1 MNPLETYI
9 ETEAK
14 QNDFSG
20 VVLAKQYDKEI
31 ASSCHGY
38 ANKSDKREN
47 NIHTRFGI
55 ASGCKIFTAIAVC
68 QLVERGLIS
77 FESRLSDYLKKVEF
91 PLFSSEIT
99 IHQLLTHSSGIPDY
113 FDETIMGDFE
123 ELWKTQ
129 PMYTLQQLE
138 DFVPMFRNLPMMWP
152 PGERF
157 HYNNTGYIV
166 LGLLV
171 EELSGMSFSDYVE
184 LHIFKPCGMEQSGY
198 FTLDALPANC
208 ALGYIEE
215 ENGSWRSNIYSIPV
229 KGGAD
234 GGAFVTAPDMQLFW
248 NGLMNH
254 TLLSPVLTSL
264 LLTPHIHVD
273 GEGYYGYGVWI
284 TLREKKV
291 FKFHIMGYDP
301 GVSFR
306 SAIYPASGETVVVLC
321 NTSSGASQIFNLIDK
336 HL

>member
-31 ASSCHGY
+31 AISCHGY

-113 FDETIMGDFE
+113 FDETIMDDFE

-129 PMYTLQQLE
+129 PMYTLRQLE
-138 DFVPMFRNLPMMWP
+138 DFVPMFRNLPMMW
-152 PGERF
+152 
-157 HYNNTGYIV
+157 T
-166 LGLLV
+166 LV
-171 EELSGMSFSDYVE
+171 NV
-184 LHIFKPCGMEQSGY
+184 
-198 FTLDALPANC
+198 FT
-208 ALGYIEE
+208 
-215 ENGSWRSNIYSIPV
+215 
-229 KGGAD
+229 
-234 GGAFVTAPDMQLFW
+234 TTMPDI
-248 NGLMNH
+248 
-254 TLLSPVLTSL
+254 S
-264 LLTPHIHVD
+264 
-273 GEGYYGYGVWI
+273 
-284 TLREKKV
+284 
-291 FKFHIMGYDP
+291 
-301 GVSFR
+301 
-306 SAIYPASGETVVVLC
+306 C
-321 NTSSGASQIFNLIDK
+321 
-336 HL
+336 